1 MSNSTSRG
9 GGWRFL
15 SLYLQRNLP
24 FLLLF
29 LTSRCLHAHLR
40 AQVREGAAL
49 ALRAARRA
57 DAPAVLDERVADPGP
72 AVPRD
77 DPVEVALG
85 LHRVRLARPA
95 EAPREAPDVRIH
107 DDAVRRTPDVSE
119 DDVRRLAP
127 DTRQCVKGLHRA
139 RDLAAMLRHEGLRD
153 AAQGFR
159 FRVEEARRPDDLLE
173 RSGRRDGQ
181 GTHVREA
188 PEQLRCDLVDARVGA
203 LLSLIHI

>member
-24 FLLLF
+24 FLLL

-85 LHRVRLARPA
+85 ARRAYPRRRRPA
-95 EAPREAPDVRIH
+95 YPRRFRG
-107 DDAVRRTPDVSE
+107 RRSPSCA
-119 DDVRRLAP
+119 RRLA
-127 DTRQCVKGLHRA
+127 
-139 RDLAAMLRHEGLRD
+139 
-153 AAQGFR
+153 
-159 FRVEEARRPDDLLE
+159 
-173 RSGRRDGQ
+173 
-181 GTHVREA
+181 VREGPPSCVGPRRHA
-188 PEQLRCDLVDARVGA
+188 PTRGPSPCRAA
-203 LLSLIHI
+203 ISLSR